1 MMNNSIQ
8 ALSNIL
14 NSFTRAAGAAERV
27 LSVIDLKP
35 DIDPHG
41 GAPVDVAVRTWDLE
55 FHDVHFWYQ
64 MRPTSKVLDGLS
76 FKVPEGNVCA
86 LVGASGGGKSTVVHL
101 VLRYYDP
108 LDGRITL
115 GDVDY
120 KQLNFVS
127 MHKHIGTV
135 SQETQL
141 FNDTIAKNITYGA
154 PDDISDEDVE
164 TVARAAQ
171 AWDFIS
177 SFEDGLHTKVG
188 ERGQRLSGG
197 QKQRIAIARALLRK
211 PKLLLLDEATSAL
224 DAASE
229 AAVQKA
235 LDNLIW
241 TGNQTVLLVAHRL
254 SGCPMPTRSS
264 CFKRAAASSRASTR
278 SCSTRVACTPN
289 SCRRSFS
296 TRWRLG
302 WPAAQHQQQPRALN
316 HGRVERDGLNAC
328 KGTHSLWGTP
338 SVCTTMCSNESNSVM
353 ID

>member
-197 QKQRIAIARALLRK
+197 QKQRIAIARCLLRK

-254 SGCPMPTRSS
+254 STVVNANQIVVLQKGS
-264 CFKRAAASSRASTR
+264 CVEQGKHAELLDKSGVYAELVQTQLQHAVEAGMAGGAAPAAASSTE
-278 SCSTRVACTPN
+278 
-289 SCRRSFS
+289 
-296 TRWRLG
+296 
-302 WPAAQHQQQPRALN
+302 PRT
-316 HGRVERDGLNAC
+316 G
-328 KGTHSLWGTP
+328 
-338 SVCTTMCSNESNSVM
+338 
-353 ID
+353 